1 MPRFERNAWSLPNTR
16 LALVLVTLSVSL
28 TMSPVHTNAQQR
40 PADTVMTNGYVYT
53 VDETHSVAEAIA
65 IDQGRIVF
73 VGNDGDA
80 RRYIGDGTEVVDLKD
95 RMVLPGI
102 HDGHLHPLGLGRTL
116 SCSLNYE
123 PLTMAEVRERI
134 ANCLERTTRDPDD
147 SLLQVYSWGPL
158 LPSGAQYSKAD
169 LDLIPT
175 ERPIAMRKSY
185 GHLSLV
191 NSRALEL
198 AAITAE
204 TPDPPG
210 GEIKRDAEGNP
221 TGVLI
226 DSAQRLGR
234 LAASPTPEQNVR
246 FARNVTAALIAQGA
260 TSFIDAAANESSIRA
275 MKTLSD
281 AGDLPLRANF
291 AIRISGR
298 TEAHDPQAVLTR
310 IRELRDSFSEPVISP
325 VAGLHI
331 GTVKLNPDGDFT
343 YPSHSAAMLEPYL
356 VNVGTEERPVWKP
369 GPSRGPDPL
378 YFPADDVL
386 NPLVAALDKDGWQIH
401 VHSNGDRATR
411 RTLDAFEAAQ
421 HTNRTGVPPHTRRH
435 TITHLFLV
443 DPTDWPRF
451 GQMGVIASMAFQWH
465 KRDNYNIHRV
475 ENYVGPE
482 RFRRIYPARGLLNGG
497 ALLAY
502 GSDAPVD
509 ALDYWFAMEVAVTRT
524 GEEGGEYAGSLNA
537 AEYAITLEQ
546 AIEAFTIN
554 SAYQLNQEHVTGSLE
569 AGKFADL
576 IVLDR
581 NLFEVPIDEVS
592 ETKVIMTMVGGK
604 VVYSTES

>member
-1 MPRFERNAWSLPNTR
+1 
-16 LALVLVTLSVSL
+16 
-28 TMSPVHTNAQQR
+28 
-40 PADTVMTNGYVYT
+40 
-53 VDETHSVAEAIA
+53 
-65 IDQGRIVF
+65 
-73 VGNDGDA
+73 
-80 RRYIGDGTEVVDLKD
+80 
-95 RMVLPGI
+95 
-102 HDGHLHPLGLGRTL
+102 
-116 SCSLNYE
+116 
-123 PLTMAEVRERI
+123 
-134 ANCLERTTRDPDD
+134 
-147 SLLQVYSWGPL
+147 
-158 LPSGAQYSKAD
+158 
-169 LDLIPT
+169 
-175 ERPIAMRKSY
+175 MRKSY

-198 AAITAE
+198 AGYSAD

-210 GEIKRDAEGNP
+210 GEIKRDPQGNP

-226 DSAQRLGR
+226 DSAQRLGQLDAR
-234 LAASPTPEQNVR
+234 PTPEQNIR
-246 FARNVTAALIAQGA
+246 FARRVTAALIAQGA
-260 TSFIDAAANESSIRA
+260 TSFIDAGGSESSVRA
-275 MKTLSD
+275 MKALSD
-281 AGDLPLRANF
+281 AGELPLRANF

-298 TEAHDPQAVLTR
+298 TEARNPEAVLAR
-310 IRELRDSFSEPVISP
+310 IRNIRDSSSEPVLSP
-325 VAGLHI
+325 APGLHI

-343 YPSHSAAMLEPYL
+343 YPSHSAAMLEPYR
-356 VNVGTEERPVWKP
+356 VNVGTQENPTWKP

-421 HTNRTGVPPHTRRH
+421 RTNRTGTPPHTRRH

-443 DPTDWPRF
+443 DPADWPRF
-451 GQMGVIASMAFQWH
+451 GEIGVIASMAFQWH

-475 ENYVGPE
+475 ENYMGPD
-482 RFRRIYPARGLLNGG
+482 RFARIYPARGLLNGG

-524 GEEGGEYAGSLNA
+524 GEEGGEYAGPLNA

-546 AIEAFTIN
+546 AIDAFTIN

-569 AGKFADL
+569 VGKFADL
-576 IVLDR
+576 ILLDR
-581 NLFEVPIDEVS
+581 NLFEIPITEIS
-592 ETKVIMTMVGGK
+592 ETKVLMTMVGGK
-604 VVYSTES
+604 IVYSSEP